1 MTYFFS
7 PHMWRQPIQ
16 LDTTQFDRQF
26 FLILH
31 SRGDLCACGS
41 YERLIRLSVC
51 RHAMCREC
59 ARTGN
64 SDEWLT
70 NCNQCETKNQMMEID
85 LDLLQWYASSPF
97 DYPTIRSIERPYIW
111 AYMSFSN
118 MNELRRRIK
127 LMSLEGSLDYD

>member
-1 MTYFFS
+1 
-7 PHMWRQPIQ
+7 
-16 LDTTQFDRQF
+16 
-26 FLILH
+26 
-31 SRGDLCACGS
+31 
-41 YERLIRLSVC
+41 
-51 RHAMCREC
+51 
-59 ARTGN
+59 
-64 SDEWLT
+64 
-70 NCNQCETKNQMMEID
+70 MMEID